1 MDSAAEF
8 RAYYRLGLGLMG
20 TDTPEKMW
28 SYTILQQEKQNPRV
42 GG

>member
-28 SYTILQQEKQNPRV
+28 SYTILQQEKQNLHL